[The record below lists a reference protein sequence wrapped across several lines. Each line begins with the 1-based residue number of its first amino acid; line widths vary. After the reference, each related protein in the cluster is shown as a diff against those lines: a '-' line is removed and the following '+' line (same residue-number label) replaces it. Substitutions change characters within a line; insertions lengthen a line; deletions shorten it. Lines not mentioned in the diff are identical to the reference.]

1 MPKLNHSDLPS
12 FIQKNARRYSLMVYA
27 PHTSLTLRH
36 TVCYLISI
44 GGYKSALMGDI
55 INSVSAHIY
64 VRMNSE
70 KQNIKPVCGQT

>member
-1 MPKLNHSDLPS
+1 
-12 FIQKNARRYSLMVYA
+12 MVYA

-55 INSVSAHIY
+55 INSVSTHIY